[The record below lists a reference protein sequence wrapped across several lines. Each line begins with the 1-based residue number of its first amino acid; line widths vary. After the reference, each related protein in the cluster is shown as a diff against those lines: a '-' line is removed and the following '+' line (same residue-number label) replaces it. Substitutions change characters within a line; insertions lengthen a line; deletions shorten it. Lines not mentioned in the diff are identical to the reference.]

1 MQMSVHIF
9 CEKFF
14 DKIKNRQFTRQLS
27 LKSAKLIRADESATI
42 YNVLNEKPNPPAV
55 LGRLEEDV
63 SGVL

>member
-42 YNVLNEKPNPPAV
+42 YNVLK
-55 LGRLEEDV
+55 
-63 SGVL
+63 S